1 MADIINFVD
10 ENGVD
15 WRAEV
20 GKVYAKITGDFYD
33 EHETPADDII
43 DEYMTCYGNAA
54 ELALELEDRLDDVFS
69 GCTTVED
76 CKDALRQYFQW

>member
-33 EHETPADDII
+33 ELGGRGD
-43 DEYMTCYGNAA
+43 GNS
-54 ELALELEDRLDDVFS
+54 E
-69 GCTTVED
+69 G
-76 CKDALRQYFQW
+76 